1 MTIRQHQLPK
11 SSPAEAI
18 IGLVAG
24 AWLSQALYVAAK
36 AEIADHLTAGP
47 RSVETLA
54 NDTNLH
60 ARALHRVLRALAS
73 AGIFTETT
81 PGVFGNTTLSEL
93 LRTDTPDS
101 FRSYVLMMT
110 SPALWQSWIALD
122 YSVRTERPAFQ
133 HVHGE
138 PMFEYLST
146 RPELAQT
153 FDAAMANRSRI
164 EIDALLTAYDVFSS
178 ANMVIDI
185 GGGNGALLSALL
197 KAFPAIKGCVFDQPH
212 VVERARTIDVNAGE
226 PRLRFEGGDF
236 FKAVPAGADLYML
249 KRIIHDWQD
258 AEAQIILQRC
268 REAMHPQ
275 SRLALI
281 ELIIPAGNG
290 PSFAK
295 LYDLLMMAMPG
306 GVERTEDE
314 YRNLLAA
321 AGLSLT
327 RVVPTASFVS
337 IIEADPA

>member
-1 MTIRQHQLPK
+1 MTVQENQLSK

-36 AEIADHLTAGP
+36 AEIADHLAAGP

-54 NDTNLH
+54 KDTNLH
-60 ARALHRVLRALAS
+60 ARALHRLLRALAS
-73 AGIFTETT
+73 AGIFTEIT
-81 PGVFGNTTLSEL
+81 PNVFGNTTLSEL
-93 LRTDTPDS
+93 LRTDTADS

-110 SPALWQSWIALD
+110 SPALWQSWVALD
-122 YSVRTERPAFQ
+122 YCVQTERSAFQ

-138 PMFEYLST
+138 PMFEYMST
-146 RPELAQT
+146 RPELAQI

-164 EIDALLTAYDVFSS
+164 ETDALLTAYDVFSS

-185 GGGNGALLSALL
+185 GGGNGALLSAVL
-197 KAFPAIKGCVFDQPH
+197 KAFPAMQGCVFDQPH
-212 VVERARTIDVNAGE
+212 VVERARTIHVNAGE
-226 PRLRFEGGDF
+226 VRLRFEGGNF
-236 FKAVPAGADLYML
+236 FKTVPAGADLYML
-249 KRIIHDWQD
+249 KRIIHDWPD
-258 AEAQIILQRC
+258 AEAQTILQRC

-295 LYDLLMMAMPG
+295 LYDLLIMAMPG

-327 RVVPTASFVS
+327 RVVSTPSLVS
-337 IIEADPA
+337 IIEAAPT